1 MEKAHSSILQQLA
14 IVEPFIEQHLN
25 EVRGQSNG
33 CSEDWI
39 TKEQK
44 RRFPSWLKDHEHLF
58 QGNSTEDVTLTRL
71 ASGPSSNV
79 TSWQAYEI
87 NGYTFYTT
95 AKDNNSVAYQIEV
108 IDTSGKNITYY
119 GFIEEI

>member
-1 MEKAHSSILQQLA
+1 
-14 IVEPFIEQHLN
+14 
-25 EVRGQSNG
+25 
-33 CSEDWI
+33 
-39 TKEQK
+39 
-44 RRFPSWLKDHEHLF
+44 LKDHEHLF

-71 ASGPSSNV
+71 AFGPSSNV
-79 TSWQAYEI
+79 NSWQAYEI

-95 AKDNNSVAYQIEV
+95 AKDNKSVAYQNSGVRIEV